1 MDAGQKKVVLNA
13 EEVEEMEKMA
23 DKVDEFADRFEELA
37 EQTMKFGKYLY
48 NLAYRLEAIDEG
60 MSSLL
65 SYLADCFYDISEQNK
80 AITKK
85 FFEYEKGYSNI
96 ADYLAVQAENMAEQE
111 IKKEEAKNDWWSKK
125 SKWESVWK
133 L

>member
-111 IKKEEAKNDWWSKK
+111 IKKEEAKND
-125 SKWESVWK
+125 
-133 L
+133 